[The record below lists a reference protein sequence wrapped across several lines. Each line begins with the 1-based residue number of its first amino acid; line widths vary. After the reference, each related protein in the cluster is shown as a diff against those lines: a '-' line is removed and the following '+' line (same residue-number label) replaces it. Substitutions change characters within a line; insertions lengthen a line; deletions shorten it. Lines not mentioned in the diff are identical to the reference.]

1 MHNDAH
7 VQIYKNM
14 SLSHITHQ
22 INPCMSFTWYLHNQ
36 TTFQSFT
43 MLIFT
48 QGIGIELLSDQH
60 RSGSPFRYRGL
71 NSNRIQHLFKVGL
84 LLPSEES
91 WGPPHY
97 LLDRGVSPVS
107 ISCTS
112 AVKSPI
118 FLIRVT
124 WASRGIAFR
133 PQVMR
138 IVSSPKQRVPA
149 SRSNL
154 TLCSSRKSIPSII
167 ESFRGAASWAPIK
180 YWCTHSIWSV
190 YNPLPLLGIVL

>member
-91 WGPPHY
+91 GGPPHY

-107 ISCTS
+107 IRCKIPNFPNQSHLSLPGDS
-112 AVKSPI
+112 APTPGHAYSLV
-118 FLIRVT
+118 
-124 WASRGIAFR
+124 
-133 PQVMR
+133 PQTKGPCIQVQFDFVLQQEIHSQYHR
-138 IVSSPKQRVPA
+138 I
-149 SRSNL
+149 L
-154 TLCSSRKSIPSII
+154 
-167 ESFRGAASWAPIK
+167 
-180 YWCTHSIWSV
+180 
-190 YNPLPLLGIVL
+190 